1 MSERRAIRIIV
12 AAAVWCV
19 IVAVVAVAYRFLVHP
34 YFQVQLENNTGS
46 SSQYSDE
53 VTIAVDSFTG
63 YSILRSDGMRDLLK
77 QKGIRWTVNDD
88 GADYNDRIKALR
100 DDRVQMAVFTID
112 SFIAASAKINEFPGT
127 IVLVLDET
135 KGADAMVAYKS
146 AVGSIQDLDNESAKI
161 VATPNSPS
169 EFLARVVLAQFS
181 LPRMP
186 EKWLAQADGAGD
198 VYRKLKGADKKAK
211 RAYVLWEPFVSQA
224 LDIDGVEILLDSSRM
239 SGYIVDVLVVQRRY
253 LADHPD
259 IVRAVIEAYLRT
271 SYSYGQDRNSLI
283 KLAMDDAK
291 KTGSDRLTKEQ
302 AERLVDGI
310 QWKNTLEN
318 FAHFGLVRDNRAQG
332 LQHVEDMIA
341 NITDVLMTTKALN
354 ANPVAGKA
362 STLFYDQIV
371 RDLYD
376 EGFHPAKKLNV
387 IEGAGPGIGDLES
400 ARGTAE
406 LRKLS
411 DADWDRLI
419 PVGEIRVPPIAFA
432 RGTARLNVQSD
443 RELQSLAKRLQA
455 LPGYYLTVVGNARA
469 EGDADANLKLAT
481 DRAHAAAEALQSKG
495 LHVNRI
501 RAIAAP
507 PSKSNGSAQSVSFI
521 VGQVPY

>member
-1 MSERRAIRIIV
+1 MSERRAVRIIV
-12 AAAVWCV
+12 VAGVWCV

-53 VTIAVDSFTG
+53 VIIAVDSFTG
-63 YSILRSDGMRDLLK
+63 YSILRSDGMRDQLK
-77 QKGIRWTVNDD
+77 QKEIRWTVKDD
-88 GADYNDRIKALR
+88 GADYSDRINALR
-100 DDRVQMAVFTID
+100 DGRIQMAVFTID
-112 SFIAASAKINEFPGT
+112 SFIAASAKIDEFPGS

-135 KGADAMVAYKS
+135 KGADAMVAYKN
-146 AVGSIQDLDNESAKI
+146 AVGSIQDLDHESAKI

-186 EKWLAQADGAGD
+186 SKWLEPADGAEA
-198 VYRKLKGADKKAK
+198 VYRKLRGGDKSAK

-239 SGYIVDVLVVQRRY
+239 SGYVVDVLVVQRRF
-253 LADHPD
+253 LADSPE
-259 IVRAVIEAYLRT
+259 IVREVVEAYLRT
-271 SYSYGQDRNSLI
+271 SYSYGQERSSLI
-283 KLAMDDAK
+283 KLVMDDAK

-318 FAHFGLVRDNRAQG
+318 YVHFGLVPSDRAQG

-341 NITDVLMTTKALN
+341 NITDVLVTTKALSS
-354 ANPVAGKA
+354 NPVAGKA

-371 RDLYD
+371 RDLKGQD
-376 EGFHPAKKLNV
+376 FHPGKQLSV
-387 IEGAGPGIGDLES
+387 IAGAGPGLDELDA
-400 ARGTAE
+400 ARGANN

-411 DADWDRLI
+411 DAEWDRLI

-432 RGTARLNVQSD
+432 RGTARLNVQSQ
-443 RELQSLAKRLQA
+443 REFQYLAKRLQS

-469 EGDADANLKLAT
+469 EGDADANLKLAN
-481 DRAHAAAEALQSKG
+481 DRASAAAEALQTNG
-495 LHVNRI
+495 LHEHRI

-507 PSKSNGSAQSVSFI
+507 PSTTNGSAQSVSFI